1 MLQTIHTIVE
11 SVITL
16 AFLLIF
22 AWFADEVEE
31 DDCLT
36 EAFAEGYWT
45 GVEPLPEAFV
55 PDWFEF
61 DFEFGQDIQDA
72 WEEHLYDLYSF

>member
-1 MLQTIHTIVE
+1 MLHTIHTIVE

-45 GVEPLPEAFV
+45 RVEPLNEIFI

-61 DFEFGQDIQDA
+61 DFEDEFVKDYLGIR
-72 WEEHLYDLYSF
+72 F